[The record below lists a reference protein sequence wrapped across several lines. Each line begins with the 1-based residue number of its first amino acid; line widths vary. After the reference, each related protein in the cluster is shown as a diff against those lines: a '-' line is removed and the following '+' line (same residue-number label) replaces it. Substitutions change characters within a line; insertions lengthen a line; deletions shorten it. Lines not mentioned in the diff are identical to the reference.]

1 MSSPKSFTG
10 RNRRR
15 RTRWTVRLTDKLA
28 HGLIVGG
35 GIGAIV
41 AVSLV
46 CVFLLWVVLPLFEAS
61 SVASSD
67 TIRSPFGS
75 RRLLHLATD
84 EYQIACWGLSD
95 DGAIEVVRLAAAE
108 TQPGGDET
116 PITVERRKLFAD
128 GPALT
133 AAAFSLTSTD
143 VALGF
148 ADGSIRLGEIG
159 FRTRFVDEEQL
170 GPDAQ
175 GLRPG
180 QVLLVEGGLIERT
193 PEGQMRRQELSAE
206 FGEPLAGPSSSA
218 ITHID
223 MSQRPSGPV
232 LATRSAD
239 GALAFHQVRSRRGLD
254 ADQATRQ
261 LRSVALPLEDVS
273 PSEAPLRVL
282 VSGVGDNVFAAWPDG
297 RLLRYDVKNFKA
309 PALAE
314 SIDLVPESDARLTAL
329 EFMIGKTTLAAGDS
343 LGRVRGWF
351 RVNEQPAGEGAAASA
366 AHLVAAHDLAGEG
379 RPVVS
384 LAPSARSRMFAAGY
398 ADGRVRL
405 YYLTNDD
412 LLLEASNQADR
423 PCSTLAI
430 SPKDDG
436 LLGGAAGSLSL
447 WKLNVTHPEVTL
459 RSLFLPVWYEGNA
472 RPTYD
477 WQSSGGTDDFE
488 PKLGLMPL
496 IFGTLKVTLYSLLF
510 GVPLALLAA
519 VYTSEFLHPRART
532 RIKPTIE
539 LMASLPSVVL
549 GFVAALILAPLV
561 EGILPEI
568 LTSLVT
574 IPFTLLLGAFLWQ
587 TLPSSTR
594 LALGHYRLVLMCL
607 ALPAGAVLSWKLG
620 PLVERWLFAG
630 DIKTWLDG
638 GADKASGGWASGGWM
653 LLLVPLAG
661 LTTAWLLAS
670 YVHPWLRR
678 RSTAWSEARMAG
690 VELVKFGGAA
700 VVALLLAIVASR
712 LLAGLG
718 LDPRGSFLGAYN
730 QRNVLIVGFVMGF
743 AIIPIIYTIAEDAL
757 SSVPQH
763 LRSASLG
770 AGATPWQ
777 TATRI
782 IIPTAMSGL
791 FSAVMVGLG
800 RAVGETMIVLM
811 AAGNT
816 PVMDWNLF
824 SGGRSLSAN
833 LAVELAEAVRDS
845 THYRTLFFAA
855 LVLFAL
861 TFVLNTV
868 AESVR
873 QRFRKRAF
881 QL

>member
-35 GIGAIV
+35 GIGTIA

-61 SVASSD
+61 SIAGVE
-67 TIRSPFGS
+67 TVRSPFGS
-75 RRLLHLATD
+75 RRLLHLAAD
-84 EYQIACWGLSD
+84 EYQIACWGLSE
-95 DGAIEVVRLAAAE
+95 DGTVEVVRLAA
-108 TQPGGDET
+108 TQTQSAGSESPL
-116 PITVERRKLFAD
+116 TVERRKLFPD

-133 AAAFSLTSTD
+133 AAAFSLTSAH

-159 FRTRFVDEEQL
+159 FHTRFIEEKSV
-170 GPDAQ
+170 GPEAQ
-175 GLRPG
+175 GLLPG

-193 PEGQMRRQELSAE
+193 PEGQLRRQELSAE
-206 FGEPLAGPSSSA
+206 FGEPLAGPSAAA

-223 MSQRPSGPV
+223 ITQRPPGPV

-239 GALAFHQVRSRRGLD
+239 GALAFHQVRSKRGLD
-254 ADQATRQ
+254 TEQAKKQ
-261 LRSVALPLEDVS
+261 LRSVALPLKDIS
-273 PSEAPLRVL
+273 PQDAPLRVL

-314 SIDLVPESDARLTAL
+314 SIDLVPEPKGRLTAL

-351 RVNEQPAGEGAAASA
+351 RVNPESSGDGAEADVEINAAHMAAA
-366 AHLVAAHDLAGEG
+366 HELAGEG
-379 RPVVS
+379 QAVVS
-384 LAPSARSRMFAAGY
+384 LAPSARSRMLAAAY

-412 LLLEASNQADR
+412 LLLETVNEGDQ
-423 PCSTLAI
+423 PCSALAI

-436 LLGGAAGSLSL
+436 LVGAGAGSLSL
-447 WKLNVTHPEVTL
+447 WKLDVSHPEVTL

-561 EGILPEI
+561 EGIVPEI

-587 TLPSSTR
+587 TLPSSAR
-594 LALGHYRLVLMCL
+594 LLLGHYRLVLMCL
-607 ALPAGAVLSWKLG
+607 ALPAGGVLSWRLG
-620 PLVERWLFAG
+620 PLVESWLFAG

-638 GADKASGGWASGGWM
+638 GGNNAAGGWM
-653 LLLVPLAG
+653 LLLVPLAA
-661 LTTAWLLAS
+661 LTTAWLLAT
-670 YVHPWLRR
+670 YVQPWLRR
-678 RSTAWSEARMAG
+678 RSAAWSEARMAG
-690 VELVKFGGAA
+690 VELIKFCLGT
-700 VVALLLAIVASR
+700 VFTFLLAMVASH

-718 LDPRGSFLGAYN
+718 LDPRSSFLGAYN

-861 TFVLNTV
+861 TFLLNTV
-868 AESVR
+868 AETVR
-873 QRFRKRAF
+873 QRFRRRAF